1 MDENDAAAGPLATP
15 VVYQPL
21 MFASHLHTLM
31 STRDTQASAIKK
43 QEAAINGLVEAGAM
57 EAGQTCVAGTGGQQ
71 AKQKAVQGSKSVPQ
85 LHPAVGKPLN
95 FKKLP
100 LNNIEAHQHTAFAC
114 DLTADG
120 PCPEEEGLLPPG
132 SDGAAYAHVRN
143 VVLNTYRGDV
153 GQYLDKM
160 SAIILFET
168 AEQRAYALAAWT
180 FLNAMGYI
188 NFGVSEAVHHKVLT
202 EPSTKGSVIVL
213 GAGCSG
219 LACARQLRQKGYKV
233 IVVEGRNRPGGRVHT
248 ETLLG
253 PQSNPSSAF
262 EVQNGGEMTTSGVC
276 KANITNGGN
285 GETDKEKVVR
295 AVADLGGSV
304 LTGIDGNPLAIVA
317 TQMRIPLW
325 KIKSDSSPLYLPDG
339 ALADKT
345 IDEKV
350 ETLYNQIL
358 EQSSELRTGV
368 EWTSHMS
375 LADAL
380 ETLWET
386 HKNTL
391 GLTKPEEWKQ
401 ARRLFDWHLA
411 NLEFANASLLKNIS
425 LMYWDQD
432 DPHDLPGAHCFAAG
446 LNGQWIRELTK
457 NVPIFYNSV
466 VERIKRF
473 YDGVQVVTPD
483 RVFAAD
489 AVVVTV
495 PLGVLKR
502 EKIQFEPPL
511 SVRKKSAI
519 KRLGFGN
526 LNKVIMLFEDA
537 FWETEDGDDIFGYI
551 NASQEMRGENY
562 MFYSYSGI
570 SGGAQLTAL
579 SSGNAAYEHERRPP
593 EENAK
598 KVLGILRK
606 IFEPK
611 GITVPPPYHVICTS
625 WGGDPL
631 AHGAY
636 SSMPVGSIGGE
647 DYDILG
653 ETVGG
658 RLFFAGEAT
667 NRKFPAT
674 MHGAFYTGL
683 WTAANLDAVFS
694 ERAAKKRREMEKQ
707 RDKMLEELAAQNAAA
722 LGDHYRPKRPGRP
735 PKRKDPGT
743 SVGILTPAVIELR
756 RARLEM
762 LFNDAENPPP
772 IVSNSGALKGIV
784 GVGDW
789 ANHTLIYVEP
799 SPGEDPIYALID
811 AKALLQLSQNVGA
824 SSLEALAASLS
835 EDAIGP
841 HSDKIQSFHD
851 AIIESRRKAK
861 VQARTGSDP
870 TPKDASYYLDLLD
883 KM

>member
-1 MDENDAAAGPLATP
+1 
-15 VVYQPL
+15 
-21 MFASHLHTLM
+21 
-31 STRDTQASAIKK
+31 
-43 QEAAINGLVEAGAM
+43 
-57 EAGQTCVAGTGGQQ
+57 
-71 AKQKAVQGSKSVPQ
+71 
-85 LHPAVGKPLN
+85 
-95 FKKLP
+95 
-100 LNNIEAHQHTAFAC
+100 
-114 DLTADG
+114 
-120 PCPEEEGLLPPG
+120 
-132 SDGAAYAHVRN
+132 
-143 VVLNTYRGDV
+143 
-153 GQYLDKM
+153 
-160 SAIILFET
+160 
-168 AEQRAYALAAWT
+168 
-180 FLNAMGYI
+180 
-188 NFGVSEAVHHKVLT
+188 
-202 EPSTKGSVIVL
+202 
-213 GAGCSG
+213 
-219 LACARQLRQKGYKV
+219 
-233 IVVEGRNRPGGRVHT
+233 
-248 ETLLG
+248 
-253 PQSNPSSAF
+253 
-262 EVQNGGEMTTSGVC
+262 
-276 KANITNGGN
+276 
-285 GETDKEKVVR
+285 
-295 AVADLGGSV
+295 V
-304 LTGIDGNPLAIVA
+304 LTGIDGNPLAVIT

-325 KIKSDSSPLYLPDG
+325 KIKSDKSPLYLPDG
-339 ALADKT
+339 SQADKE

-386 HKNTL
+386 HKKTL
-391 GLTKPEEWKQ
+391 GLTKPEDWKL

-457 NVPIFYNSV
+457 HVPIFYNSV
-466 VERIKRF
+466 VERVKRF
-473 YDGVQVVTPD
+473 HDGVQVVTPD

-511 SVRKKSAI
+511 SMRKKTAI

-526 LNKVIMLFEDA
+526 LNKVIMLFEEA
-537 FWETEDGDDIFGYI
+537 FWDTDGGDDIFGCI

-562 MFYSYSGI
+562 MFYSYAGVA
-570 SGGAQLTAL
+570 GGAQLTAL

-598 KVLGILRK
+598 KVLDILRK

-658 RLFFAGEAT
+658 RVFFAGEAT

-694 ERAAKKRREMEKQ
+694 ERSAKKRREMEKQ
-707 RDKMLEELAAQNAAA
+707 RDKMLEELASQNAAA

-735 PKRKDPGT
+735 PKRKEPATTTG
-743 SVGILTPAVIELR
+743 VLTPAVIELR
-756 RARLEM
+756 KARLEM
-762 LFNDAENPPP
+762 LFNDVNHPPH
-772 IVSNSGALKGIV
+772 IVANSGALKGIL

-789 ANHTLIYVEP
+789 STHTLIFVEAR
-799 SPGEDPIYALID
+799 PGEEPIYALID
-811 AKALLQLSQNVGA
+811 SRTLLRLSQNVGA
-824 SSLEALAASLS
+824 NSLEVLAASLS

-851 AIIESRRKAK
+851 AIVESRRHSK
-861 VQARTGSDP
+861 VQARTTSSEPKP
-870 TPKDASYYLDLLD
+870 TKDASYYLDLLD
-883 KM
+883 KL

>member
-1 MDENDAAAGPLATP
+1 M
-15 VVYQPL
+15 Y
-21 MFASHLHTLM
+21 ASHMHKLM
-31 STRDTQASAIKK
+31 DKHDSDMSSKKK
-43 QEAAINGLVEAGAM
+43 QEAAIKGLAEANAI
-57 EAGQTCVAGTGGQQ
+57 AGTTNGVGVDTQQ
-71 AKQKAVQGSKSVPQ
+71 AKQKVTRTKQVPPP
-85 LHPAVGKPLN
+85 HPSVGKPLN
-95 FKKLP
+95 VKKLP
-100 LNNIEAHQHTAFAC
+100 LNNVEAHQHTAFAC
-114 DLTADG
+114 DLVADG
-120 PCPEEEGLLPPG
+120 PCPEEEGLLPKG
-132 SDGAAYAHVRN
+132 SDYALYAHVRN
-143 VVLNTYRGDV
+143 VILNMYRGDV
-153 GQYLDKM
+153 GQYLEQI
-160 SAIILFET
+160 SAISVFET
-168 AEQRAYALAAWT
+168 PEERAYALAAWT

-188 NFGVSEAVHHKVLT
+188 NFGVSEVVHHKVAT
-202 EPSTKGSVIVL
+202 EPATKGSVVVI

-233 IVVEGRNRPGGRVHT
+233 VVVEGRNRPGGRVHT

-253 PQSNPSSAF
+253 PRPRGADATGGAGGAKRGA
-262 EVQNGGEMTTSGVC
+262 NGT
-276 KANITNGGN
+276 GN
-285 GETDKEKVVR
+285 GIEDEKGRNTSHLQSKPKVER

-304 LTGIDGNPLAIVA
+304 LTGIDGNPLAIIT
-317 TQMRIPLW
+317 TQMRIPLSQ
-325 KIKSDSSPLYLPDG
+325 IKAERSPLYLSDG
-339 ALADKT
+339 SQANEAIDK
-345 IDEKV
+345 KV
-350 ETLYNQIL
+350 EALYNRIL

-386 HKNTL
+386 HKKNL
-391 GLTKPEEWKQ
+391 GLSNPDDWKL

-425 LMYWDQD
+425 LMHWDQD

-466 VERIKRF
+466 VEKIKRF
-473 YDGVQVVTPD
+473 QDGVQVVTPG
-483 RVFAAD
+483 RVYAAD

-502 EKIQFEPPL
+502 EKIQFDPPL
-511 SVRKKSAI
+511 SSRKKKAI

-537 FWETEDGDDIFGYI
+537 FWDTDDGDDIFGYI
-551 NASQEMRGENY
+551 NESQEMRGENY
-562 MFYSYSGI
+562 MFYSYAGI

-579 SSGNAAYEHERRPP
+579 SSGNAAYEHERRKP
-593 EENAK
+593 EENAN
-598 KVLGILRK
+598 KVLEILRR

-611 GITVPPPYHVICTS
+611 GVKVPPPYHVICTS

-653 ETVGG
+653 ESVGG

-683 WTAANLDAVFS
+683 WTAANIDAVFS
-694 ERAAKKRREMEKQ
+694 ERTLKKKIEMEKQ

-722 LGDHYRPKRPGRP
+722 LGNDYRPRRPGRP
-735 PKRKDPGT
+735 PKRKEPAST
-743 SVGILTPAVIELR
+743 AGILTPAIIELR
-756 RARLEM
+756 KARLEM
-762 LFNDAENPPP
+762 LFNDPNHPPP
-772 IVSNSGALKGIV
+772 IIANSGKLKGIL
-784 GVGDW
+784 GVGEW
-789 ANHTLIYVEP
+789 SNYTLIHVE
-799 SPGEDPIYALID
+799 SGPGLEPIYALID
-811 AKALLQLSQNVGA
+811 AKTLLNLSQNVGGN
-824 SSLEALAASLS
+824 SLEGISASLNGDS
-835 EDAIGP
+835 IGP
-841 HSDKIQSFHD
+841 YSDRIQSFYD
-851 AIIESRRKAK
+851 AIVNSRRTASIVQSRSSADAK
-861 VQARTGSDP
+861 
-870 TPKDASYYLDLLD
+870 PKDASYYLEMLEKL
-883 KM
+883 

>member
-1 MDENDAAAGPLATP
+1 MM
-15 VVYQPL
+15 Y
-21 MFASHLHTLM
+21 ASHMHKLM
-31 STRDTQASAIKK
+31 DDHDSNLSAKKK
-43 QEAAINGLVEAGAM
+43 QEAAIKGLVEASAI
-57 EAGQTCVAGTGGQQ
+57 AGTTNKVGGAAQQ
-71 AKQKAVQGSKSVPQ
+71 ANQKAARDRQVP
-85 LHPAVGKPLN
+85 LPHPSVGKPLN
-95 FKKLP
+95 VKKLSTS
-100 LNNIEAHQHTAFAC
+100 NVEAHQHTAFAC
-114 DLTADG
+114 DLVSDG
-120 PCPEEEGLLPPG
+120 PCPEEEGLLPSG
-132 SDGAAYAHVRN
+132 SDFASYAHVRN
-143 VVLNTYRGDV
+143 VVLNMYRGDV
-153 GQYLDKM
+153 GQYLEKLSAM
-160 SAIILFET
+160 SVFET
-168 AEQRAYALAAWT
+168 PEERAYALAAWT

-188 NFGVSEAVHHKVLT
+188 NFGVSEAVHHKVVS
-202 EPSTKGSVIVL
+202 EPATKGSVIVV

-233 IVVEGRNRPGGRVHT
+233 VVVEGRNRPGGRVHT

-253 PQSNPSSAF
+253 PRPRGDATEGANGTKRVASAA
-262 EVQNGGEMTTSGVC
+262 ENGLDD
-276 KANITNGGN
+276 
-285 GETDKEKVVR
+285 DKNRGDPRLQYRPKVER

-304 LTGIDGNPLAIVA
+304 LTGIDGNPLAIIT
-317 TQMRIPLW
+317 TQMRIPLSQ
-325 KIKSDSSPLYLPDG
+325 IKADRSPLYLSDG
-339 ALADKT
+339 SQANEA

-350 ETLYNQIL
+350 EALYNRIL

-386 HKNTL
+386 HKKTL
-391 GLTKPEEWKQ
+391 GLSKPEDWKL

-425 LMYWDQD
+425 LMHWDQD

-446 LNGQWIRELTK
+446 LNGQWIRELTR

-466 VERIKRF
+466 VEKIKRF
-473 YDGVQVVTPD
+473 QDGVQLVTPD
-483 RVFAAD
+483 RVYAAD

-511 SVRKKSAI
+511 SGRKKKAI

-537 FWETEDGDDIFGYI
+537 FWDTDDGDDIFGYI
-551 NASQEMRGENY
+551 NESQEMRGENY
-562 MFYSYSGI
+562 MFYSYAGI

-579 SSGNAAYEHERRPP
+579 SSGNAAYEHERRKP

-598 KVLGILRK
+598 KVLDILRR

-611 GITVPPPYHVICTS
+611 GVKVPPPYHVICTS

-653 ETVGG
+653 ESVGG

-683 WTAANLDAVFS
+683 WTAANVDAVFS
-694 ERAAKKRREMEKQ
+694 ERALKKKMEMEKQ

-722 LGDHYRPKRPGRP
+722 LGNDYRPRRPGRP
-735 PKRKDPGT
+735 PKRKEPANNA
-743 SVGILTPAVIELR
+743 GILTPAVIELR
-756 RARLEM
+756 KARLEM
-762 LFNDAENPPP
+762 LFNDPNHPPS
-772 IVSNSGALKGIV
+772 INANSGKLKGIL
-784 GVGDW
+784 GVAEW
-789 ANHTLIYVEP
+789 ANHTLIHVD
-799 SPGEDPIYALID
+799 SGPGLEPIYALID
-811 AKALLQLSQNVGA
+811 ARELLNLSRNVGGN
-824 SSLEALAASLS
+824 SLEGIAASLS
-835 EDAIGP
+835 KDSIGP
-841 HSDKIQSFHD
+841 CSDRIQSFHD
-851 AIIESRRKAK
+851 AIINSRRTASAVQSRTSAEAK
-861 VQARTGSDP
+861 
-870 TPKDASYYLDLLD
+870 PKDASYYLEMLD
-883 KM
+883 KL